1 MTGNSQ
7 TPAQVAGVCAIKSC
21 PFTTLYWDFLDRNL
35 EEFKGNHR
43 MAQQLFGI
51 GRLKDMDQVRQRAA
65 FVLAGLDK
73 GEV

>member
-1 MTGNSQ
+1 
-7 TPAQVAGVCAIKSC
+7 
-21 PFTTLYWDFLDRNL
+21 
-35 EEFKGNHR
+35 

-51 GRLKDMDQVRQRAA
+51 GRLKDMDQVRLRAA